1 MSTLTT
7 TLQDDTRLLANG
19 GLSSDVTLAV
29 QFRRS
34 QKALLSQLAIEVDQ
48 ALDVDAKVG
57 ISQSDVTELGAG
69 MSLNLL
75 PSNEKVLPDP
85 LGIRVRAFNSW
96 VRSMG
101 WPRLHIEAAV
111 LASHG
116 GRIGT
121 VVTKPLYQG
130 EVYIDLPETSKLP
143 VL

>member
-34 QKALLSQLAIEVDQ
+34 RKALLSQLAIEVDQ

-101 WPRLHIEAAV
+101 WPRLAARR
-111 LASHG
+111 G
-116 GRIGT
+116 
-121 VVTKPLYQG
+121 
-130 EVYIDLPETSKLP
+130 
-143 VL
+143 